1 MKKVEQIQERCL
13 TLPPNN
19 QTTNYQYRLKKS
31 ENSSMEVKRLLILA
45 IKFFK
50 TLNSTYKKYNL
61 YIHDHNTLK

>member
-1 MKKVEQIQERCL
+1 
-13 TLPPNN
+13 
-19 QTTNYQYRLKKS
+19 
-31 ENSSMEVKRLLILA
+31 MEVKRLLILA